1 MNEADRELLE
11 SLFRSA
17 VDAVLPERCLMPYLP
32 RAPAGRT
39 VVVGAGKASAA
50 MAQVVVDHYGD
61 SVGGLV
67 ITRYGHGL
75 GTSRIGHI
83 DVVEAGHP
91 IPDDAGN
98 MATSRV
104 LDLVR
109 ECGPDDLILCLLSGG
124 GSALLTMPA
133 AGVSLDDKQ
142 NVTKALIASGATID
156 EINCVRK
163 HLSAVKGGQLA
174 LEAHPAQVLTLAI
187 SDVAGDDPSVIASGP
202 TTADPTT
209 FADAR
214 AILNKFEITPPSLI
228 SLHLDAALNETPTEE
243 DPRLK
248 NTSLHIVASA
258 KQALAAAAQL
268 ARERGFEP
276 VVLGDEIQGEA
287 REVARTHA
295 ALACDYK
302 ARGKAVALLS
312 GGETT
317 VTIQGS
323 GGGGPNTEYMLALAI
338 ELAGEE
344 GICGIA
350 CDSDGIDGSEDNAGA
365 MIFPDTLARADALDL
380 TPQIYLANNDSY
392 GFFGPLQD
400 LVMPGPTLTN
410 VNDFRAILIKPD

>member
-1 MNEADRELLE
+1 MNEAERELLE
-11 SLFRSA
+11 GLFKSA
-17 VDAVLPERCLMPYLP
+17 VDAVLPERCLGPYLP
-32 RAPAGRT
+32 PAPAGRT
-39 VVVGAGKASAA
+39 VIVGAGKASAA
-50 MAQVVVDHYGD
+50 MAQVVVNHYGN

-75 GTSRIGHI
+75 GTNRIGNI

-98 MATSRV
+98 LATSRV
-104 LDLVR
+104 LDLVQ

-133 AGVSLDDKQ
+133 AGLSLDDKQ
-142 NVTKALIASGATID
+142 DITKALITCGATID

-174 LEAHPAQVLTLAI
+174 LAADPAPVVTLAI

-209 FADAR
+209 FAIAR
-214 AILNKFEITPPSLI
+214 AILNKFDITPPPLLSRY
-228 SLHLDAALNETPTEE
+228 LDTALNETPKEG

-268 ARERGFEP
+268 AADKGFVP
-276 VVLGDEIQGEA
+276 VMLGDEVQGEA
-287 REVARTHA
+287 REVARDHA
-295 ALACDYK
+295 ALARDFK
-302 ARGKAVALLS
+302 AHGKAVALLS

-317 VTIQGS
+317 VTIQGT

-338 ELAGEE
+338 ELAGED
-344 GICGIA
+344 GIYAIA

-365 MIFPDTLARADALDL
+365 MIFPDTLARAGELNLA
-380 TPQIYLANNDSY
+380 PQVYLANNDSY
-392 GFFGPLQD
+392 GFFAPLQD

-410 VNDFRAILIKPD
+410 VNDFRAILVKPE

>member
-1 MNEADRELLE
+1 MNEAERELLE

-17 VDAVLPERCLMPYLP
+17 VDAVLPERCLTPYLP
-32 RAPAGRT
+32 RAPVGRT

-50 MAQVVVDHYGD
+50 MAQVVVDHYSD

-133 AGVSLDDKQ
+133 AGITLDDKQ
-142 NVTKALIASGATID
+142 DVTRALIASGATID

-174 LEAHPAQVLTLAI
+174 LAAHPAQVITLAI

-214 AILNKFEITPPSLI
+214 AILNKFDITPPSLI
-228 SLHLDAALNETPTEE
+228 SRHLDAALNETPTEE

-248 NTSLHIVASA
+248 NASLYIVASA

-268 ARERGFEP
+268 ASERGFES

-287 REVARTHA
+287 REVARAHA
-295 ALACDYK
+295 ALARDYK
-302 ARGKAVALLS
+302 ARGKATALLS

-380 TPQIYLANNDSY
+380 VPHVYLTNNDSY
-392 GFFGPLQD
+392 GFFTPLRD
-400 LVMPGPTLTN
+400 LVLPGPTLTN
-410 VNDFRAILIKPD
+410 VNDLRAILIKPD

>member
-1 MNEADRELLE
+1 MNEAERELLE

-17 VDAVLPERCLMPYLP
+17 VDAVLPERCLTPYLP
-32 RAPAGRT
+32 RAPVGRT

-50 MAQVVVDHYGD
+50 MAQVVVDHYSD

-133 AGVSLDDKQ
+133 AGITLDDKQ
-142 NVTKALIASGATID
+142 DVTRALIASGATID

-174 LEAHPAQVLTLAI
+174 LAAHPAQVITLAI

-214 AILNKFEITPPSLI
+214 AILNKFDITPPSLI
-228 SLHLDAALNETPTEE
+228 SRHLDAALNETPTEE

-248 NTSLHIVASA
+248 NASLYIVASA

-268 ARERGFEP
+268 ASERGFES

-287 REVARTHA
+287 REVARAHA
-295 ALACDYK
+295 ALARDYK
-302 ARGKAVALLS
+302 ARGKATALLS

-380 TPQIYLANNDSY
+380 VPHVYLTNNDSY
-392 GFFGPLQD
+392 GFFTPLRD
-400 LVMPGPTLTN
+400 LVVPGPTLTN
-410 VNDFRAILIKPD
+410 VNDLRAILIKPD